1 MVQLES
7 GFPNRFRYLVIVTC
21 VGRQGTEEYV
31 TISFQSQIIFFD

>member
-21 VGRQGTEEYV
+21 VGRQETEEYRNINSL
-31 TISFQSQIIFFD
+31 ISLFI